1 MSGWSL
7 YYLHYHKRENFMN
20 EIVIRE
26 PKIEDRE
33 EFISAMKRS
42 QSLHHPWVK
51 APVTEKDFDDYFQR
65 YQQPNQK
72 SFLVCDSVGNI
83 AGVFNINEIV
93 RGLFQNA
100 FLGFYVV
107 ADYASKGYMSA
118 GLKLVLEKAF
128 NELELHRIEANIQ
141 PENTRSIQLVKK
153 NGFRCE
159 GFSPRY
165 LKIDN
170 KWRGHEHW
178 AMTVEDFVMD
188 NKEVLDKD
196 HVEIVPY
203 NQEWPHQA
211 QDEIDKVRV
220 ALPKNC
226 VIDIQHV
233 GSTAIP
239 GLSAKPIIDIHVA
252 GRSLD
257 EMKVIAVPALQK
269 LGYEYWADN
278 PDPERMFFVRGIPP
292 FGEKRTHHIHIF
304 EPTSKH
310 WEGKIVFR
318 DYLISHPEVA
328 KEYEQLKIELAQQ
341 HTFDREQYTDAKGEF
356 VKKILELAREG
367 G

>member
-170 KWRGHEHW
+170 KWRGPEQW
-178 AMTVEDFVMD
+178 AMTVEDFVTD

-203 NQEWPHQA
+203 NQEWT
-211 QDEIDKVRV
+211 I
-220 ALPKNC
+220 
-226 VIDIQHV
+226 
-233 GSTAIP
+233 ST
-239 GLSAKPIIDIHVA
+239 
-252 GRSLD
+252 
-257 EMKVIAVPALQK
+257 
-269 LGYEYWADN
+269 
-278 PDPERMFFVRGIPP
+278 
-292 FGEKRTHHIHIF
+292 
-304 EPTSKH
+304 
-310 WEGKIVFR
+310 
-318 DYLISHPEVA
+318 
-328 KEYEQLKIELAQQ
+328 
-341 HTFDREQYTDAKGEF
+341 
-356 VKKILELAREG
+356 
-367 G
+367 

>member
-1 MSGWSL
+1 MS
-7 YYLHYHKRENFMN
+7 KV
-20 EIVIRE
+20 IIRE
-26 PKIEDRE
+26 LKNDDKNNFLE
-33 EFISAMKRS
+33 AMQRS

-51 APVTEKDFDDYFQR
+51 APLTSQEFDEYFQR
-65 YQQPNQK
+65 FQQSNQK
-72 SFLVCDSVGNI
+72 SFLVCDQSNSIV
-83 AGVFNINEIV
+83 GVFNVSEIV

-100 FLGFYVV
+100 FLGFYGV
-107 ADYASKGYMSA
+107 ADYAGKGYMSA
-118 GLKLVLEKAF
+118 GLKLVLEKVF
-128 NELELHRIEANIQ
+128 KEMGLHRIEANIQ

-356 VKKILELAREG
+356 VKKIIDICPFVKNIVKGDKSNAAMD
-367 G
+367 